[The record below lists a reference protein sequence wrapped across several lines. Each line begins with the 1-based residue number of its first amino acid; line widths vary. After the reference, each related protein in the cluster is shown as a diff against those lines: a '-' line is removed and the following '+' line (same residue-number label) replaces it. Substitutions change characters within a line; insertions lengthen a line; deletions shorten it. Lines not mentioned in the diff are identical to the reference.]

1 MSPRVGWREGEGGG
15 TWVERGSDFPSFP
28 TPSPLFIPFPSFL
41 SPPPPAPHLSFLSPL
56 PSSLSISPRPF
67 PLLPRLSRS
76 SPSIQGTLRAEKPL
90 LFDSKTTRDPGES
103 ITRRRRLRRPSIP
116 FAKFLVSLCRSTE
129 YKRLASACP
138 NLPSFAVARPA

>member
-1 MSPRVGWREGEGGG
+1 MSPRVGWREGEGRG

-28 TPSPLFIPFPSFL
+28 TPSPLFVPFPSSL
-41 SPPPPAPHLSFLSPL
+41 LLLLPHPIFPFSPL